1 MQGSVGLGW
10 PWEGWVSVCE
20 REEGLG
26 VSCPAL
32 GRWPHSA
39 RPFQWVLA
47 FEIFI
52 PLVLFFILLGLR
64 QKKPTISVKEGEG
77 LLGPRP
83 GGAGR
88 RPSRRLA
95 HSSACTQLLPAQGC
109 LSPGAVP
116 RPAPGRAGVPAALGL
131 TVSSVLFCPSSLPCM
146 VSVLLPGLHAVCKC
160 AVTPPAGPGILGSPA
175 GPPGEAC
182 ALPRLSLAL
191 TASPGQLGP
200 AGPLPAVRNS
210 WLGGVG
216 GGWWEV
222 KAGAPGPQWLPSQ
235 ASQCHPG
242 WGRLALMCRAAAPGR
257 CPLRPSGLLRSL
269 Y

>member
-1 MQGSVGLGW
+1 M
-10 PWEGWVSVCE
+10 
-20 REEGLG
+20 
-26 VSCPAL
+26 SCPAL

-191 TASPGQLGP
+191 TGLLASWVLQGP
-200 AGPLPAVRNS
+200 CLLSGTAGLVGWGWGGGRSRLEPLDLSGSPVRLPS
-210 WLGGVG
+210 VIQGGVA
-216 GGWWEV
+216 W
-222 KAGAPGPQWLPSQ
+222 P
-235 ASQCHPG
+235 
-242 WGRLALMCRAAAPGR
+242 
-257 CPLRPSGLLRSL
+257 
-269 Y
+269 